1 MEQLSNRQ
9 RQEKIKGGIYGMLV
23 GDALGVPYEF
33 HPAAEIPTYREIEM
47 TPPDGFDRAHSG
59 IGAGTWSND
68 GAQALC
74 LLGSLG
80 LI

>member
-1 MEQLSNRQ
+1 
-9 RQEKIKGGIYGMLV
+9 MLV
-23 GDALGVPYEF
+23 GDALGVPYGF

-59 IGAGTWSND
+59 IGAGTSSDD

-74 LLGSLG
+74 LLDSLAACG
-80 LI
+80 RFDLKDFSDRLSA